1 MAKHQYQPKAASVD
15 DSDPVAVL
23 EQPIAVAVE
32 APVVV
37 AELPKFR
44 VSIGD
49 KSDIISAP
57 NAADAWAMYCDK
69 NKSWPNPNK
78 CGRVVEQ
85 VK

>member
-1 MAKHQYQPKAASVD
+1 MAKNNPYSKPEASEPVVQEVAEQPK
-15 DSDPVAVL
+15 PVAV
-23 EQPIAVAVE
+23 VAK
-32 APVVV
+32 
-37 AELPKFR
+37 ELPKFR

-49 KSDIISAP
+49 KTDVISAP